1 MLNFNPVKMGGV
13 CGRLGG
19 GLVGKKELDPAIYTV
34 HKTQCTIFKAI
45 DIIRGYLPGNNQEY
59 GERESNP

>member
-1 MLNFNPVKMGGV
+1 M
-13 CGRLGG
+13 
-19 GLVGKKELDPAIYTV
+19 GKKELDPAIYTV